1 MRLAATYS
9 FNHGKEVVT
18 ERYPNLLVE
27 INDVIDSVDASLY
40 KTKKS
45 EEGTMLDRMLYA
57 PTQLNS
63 AYKQA
68 FKARGWKPARVKCE
82 YSDAYYEPG
91 YTPRHESRGAF
102 REMDFVKDKLGVE
115 VQFGKYAFMVYN
127 VAAKMTIFS
136 NLKLIDCGVEI
147 VPVKALVKEMS
158 SGVSYIEQFVWDLEK
173 RGVSNIDIPVLIL
186 GVDADEE
193 PLNEGIAKPGRPAV
207 DPQISSAKRRTK
219 PGPKSRLT
227 TEEIKQLSKRTSFKK
242 KKR

>member
-27 INDVIDSVDASLY
+27 INDVIHAVDASLY

-57 PTQLNS
+57 PAQLNT
-63 AYKQA
+63 AYKQE
-68 FKARGWKPARVKCE
+68 FKARGWKPVRVKCE

-136 NLKLIDCGVEI
+136 NLKIIDCGVEI

-193 PLNEGIAKPGRPAV
+193 VLRKGIAKPH
-207 DPQISSAKRRTK
+207 RRSLVSPVASGKPRTR
-219 PGPKSRLT
+219 PGPKPRFT
-227 TEEIKQLSKRTSFKK
+227 PEEIERMPKMPTFKK
-242 KKR
+242 KKK